1 MADVWYSWFNAIQ
14 DLHNAGQLGGVI
26 IDVRG
31 NGGGMVSDYQY
42 VLGALLPSGGQHVMD
57 SRTKKGVGRYDYSP
71 LVPQVMPTYEQ
82 PHVTVTEPIAVL
94 ANIRSVSM
102 AEMTS
107 MGATLVENAKLVGTR
122 TWGGLCGLIGNED
135 YSFTYAGH
143 IGVSGKTPVYVY
155 CPCLAAFSRDGK
167 ILEGVGV
174 TPDIEVHLDLGAWK
188 SGNGPDSQLDRALQ
202 YITSGK

>member
-1 MADVWYSWFNAIQ
+1 MEEAKWVDLQINGYGGIDFNTVGLTVEQVRAVTQRLAADGTAHYLPTLVT
-14 DLHNAGQLGGVI
+14 
-26 IDVRG
+26 G
-31 NGGGMVSDYQY
+31 N
-42 VLGALLPSGGQHVMD
+42 PE
-57 SRTKKGVGRYDYSP
+57 T
-71 LVPQVMPTYEQ
+71 
-82 PHVTVTEPIAVL
+82 VL